1 MNTFAK
7 IWKDV
12 FTPDEAKKRIE
23 KERLEG
29 YVSEPKNLE
38 EQAVNLVGKTL
49 YEKLI
54 KGYTE
59 KQWGKPCSELPSF
72 IIRRLP
78 VRFTFDNNYFNDV
91 YQGIPEG
98 GYTRF
103 VQTLLNGVDVR
114 LGVDFLKDREIYKAL
129 ADRVLYTGAID
140 EYYGYRFGELE
151 YRSLRFEEE
160 VLTGDFQGNAVVNYT
175 DSSVPYTRII
185 EHKHFERA
193 NTEKTVISREYPA
206 NWSKGKEAYYPLN
219 DEKNTALYEKYATL
233 AQEEKSVLFGG
244 RLGLYKYLDMD
255 DTVEL
260 ALAAAEQAIL

>member
-1 MNTFAK
+1 
-7 IWKDV
+7 
-12 FTPDEAKKRIE
+12 
-23 KERLEG
+23 
-29 YVSEPKNLE
+29 
-38 EQAVNLVGKTL
+38 
-49 YEKLI
+49 
-54 KGYTE
+54 
-59 KQWGKPCSELPSF
+59 
-72 IIRRLP
+72 
-78 VRFTFDNNYFNDV
+78 
-91 YQGIPEG
+91 
-98 GYTRF
+98 
-103 VQTLLNGVDVR
+103 
-114 LGVDFLKDREIYKAL
+114 VDFLKDREIYKAL

-185 EHKHFERA
+185 EHKHFEA
-193 NTEKTVISREYPA
+193 KSSDKTVISREYPA
-206 NWSKGKEAYYPLN
+206 DWSKGKEAYYPLN
-219 DEKNTALYEKYATL
+219 DAKNTALYERYATL